1 MKKYKI
7 FLRLYYDLKIIIYL
21 IIYLIPILLIR
32 FFTNFFK
39 TEYIGLI
46 FLLHKYDD
54 YKKKNLSG
62 ENEYLS
68 NSCYDFNI
76 KSRNFS
82 IDSKYSFIT
91 NLKFIYYSFLY
102 SKSVI
107 VFRSDSAFVR
117 TFIDLSVVLFLNKVF
132 KVIFVAISND
142 SNWFI
147 NIYRSYL
154 LYNNNIILC
163 IDDRN
168 LLLTKKIKKRICSL
182 CISRKIFYVN
192 DFFKKKIIIAFIG
205 RINNMPDRIEKLNF
219 LKKNNVNIKV
229 FNKDIKYLDYSEY
242 LHVLSDTKILLNFN
256 EGPIGSN
263 KNHSVGRAFQGIAS
277 GCMILEPEKSYLPR
291 IYFKKNRD
299 YISYDNNLD
308 LLNKILY
315 YTNNLKAVHN
325 ISKNGQKRLSQLY
338 QSENLFNFLLE
349 KKILSL

>member
-1 MKKYKI
+1 MYKF
-7 FLRLYYDLKIIIYL
+7 FLTLSYDLKIIIDL
-21 IIYLIPILLIR
+21 IIYLMPILLIR
-32 FFTNFFK
+32 FFTNFFR
-39 TEYIGLI
+39 TEYNSLI

-54 YKKKNLSG
+54 YKKKFISG

-68 NSCYDFNI
+68 SSCYDFNI
-76 KSRNFS
+76 KSKIFK
-82 IDSKYSFIT
+82 IDSKYNFVT
-91 NLKFIYYSFLY
+91 NLKFVYYSFLY

-107 VFRSDSAFVR
+107 IFRSDSAFVR
-117 TFIDLSVVLFLNKVF
+117 TFINLSVVLFLNKVF
-132 KVIFVAISND
+132 KIIFVAISND

-182 CISRKIFYVN
+182 CVSRKIFYVN
-192 DFFKKKIIIAFIG
+192 DFFKKKIILAFIG
-205 RINNMPDRIEKLNF
+205 RVNNMPDRIKKLNF

-229 FNKDIKYLDYSEY
+229 FNKDIEYLDYSQY
-242 LHVLSDTKILLNFN
+242 LHVLRDTKILLNFN

-263 KNHSVGRAFQGIAS
+263 KTHSVGRAFQGIAS
-277 GCMILEPEKSYLPR
+277 GCMILEPEKSYLPK
-291 IYFKKNRD
+291 IYFKKNKD
-299 YISYDNNLD
+299 YISYNSNSD
-308 LLNKILY
+308 LLNKISY
-315 YTNNLKAVHN
+315 YTSNLKAAYS
-325 ISKNGQKRLSQLY
+325 ISKNGQKRLSKFY

>member
-1 MKKYKI
+1 MKIYKL
-7 FLRLYYDLKIIIYL
+7 FLRLFYDLKIIIDL

-32 FFTNFFK
+32 LFTFFFK
-39 TEYIGLI
+39 KEHRGLI
-46 FLLHKYDD
+46 FLLHKYDN

-68 NSCYDFNI
+68 SSCYDFNI

-82 IDSKYSFIT
+82 IDSRYNFIT
-91 NLKFIYYSFLY
+91 NLKFIYCSFLY

-107 VFRSDSAFVR
+107 IFRSDHASVR
-117 TFIDLSVVLFLNKVF
+117 TFINLSVVIFINKVF
-132 KVIFVAISND
+132 KIIFVAISND

-168 LLLTKKIKKRICSL
+168 LLLTKKIKKRICALSV
-182 CISRKIFYVN
+182 SRKIFYTN
-192 DFFKKKIIIAFIG
+192 DFFKKKISLAFIG
-205 RINNMPDRIEKLNF
+205 RINNMPDRIKKLNF
-219 LKKNNVNIKV
+219 LKDNNVNIKV

-256 EGPIGSN
+256 EGPIGSS
-263 KNHSVGRAFQGIAS
+263 KNHSVGRAFEGIAS

-291 IYFKKNRD
+291 IYFKKNKD
-299 YISYDNNLD
+299 YVSYNNNLD

-315 YTNNLKAVHN
+315 YKNNFNAAHN
-325 ISKNGQKRLSQLY
+325 ISKNGQKKLSQLY

-349 KKILSL
+349 KKILCL